1 MTSHDDSDPA
11 PLFDDKAWE
20 ETAKNMLR
28 AEMMRRGI
36 SYATLAEMLSGI
48 GVGDNELNVK
58 NKVGRGKFSAVF
70 LLQCFMALG
79 VEWIQVPKSLDEAS
93 GKAGAQHLA
102 KGPRA
107 PGEGGMAR

>member
-1 MTSHDDSDPA
+1 MTSHDDSGAA
-11 PLFDDKAWE
+11 PIFDDKAWE

-36 SYATLAEMLSGI
+36 SYATLAEMLSSI

-79 VEWIQVPKSLDEAS
+79 VEWIQVPKSLDEAA